1 MIISVSRRTDIPA
14 FYSEWFFNR
23 LKAGEVLV
31 RNPMN
36 ARQISKI
43 KLTPDAVDGIVFWT
57 KNPAPMLDRLYLLKD
72 YTYYFQFTLNAY
84 GKEIESGVPSK
95 NRFVIPTFQRLSD
108 LIGPDRIVW
117 RYDPIFLN
125 ETYTIDYHIY
135 YFEKLARRLSPY
147 TRKCTISFLDSYRNT
162 ERKLASLSIRE
173 LTPALQ
179 DLLAKN
185 LSEIAHSC
193 GLQMDTCAEE
203 IDLQQYGIQHA
214 RCIDDRLLAKLSDR
228 PINAKKDKNQRLACG
243 CVESVDI
250 GAYNT
255 CRYGCLYCYAN
266 FSPSAF
272 HANRGR
278 QDPKA
283 PLLIGEVRPEDRITE
298 RKIRSCSAK
307 KSKPGV

>member
-255 CRYGCLYCYAN
+255 CRYACLYCYAN

>member
-72 YTYYFQFTLNAY
+72 YIYYFQFTLNAY

-135 YFEKLARRLSPY
+135 YFEKLARRLSPF
-147 TRKCTISFLDSYRNT
+147 TRKCTISFLDSYRNIESLQVCRFASLRLRFRT
-162 ERKLASLSIRE
+162 CLQGSCRKLRIAAGCKW
-173 LTPALQ
+173 TPAQ
-179 DLLAKN
+179 KRSICSN
-185 LSEIAHSC
+185 
-193 GLQMDTCAEE
+193 M
-203 IDLQQYGIQHA
+203 
-214 RCIDDRLLAKLSDR
+214 
-228 PINAKKDKNQRLACG
+228 
-243 CVESVDI
+243 
-250 GAYNT
+250 AY
-255 CRYGCLYCYAN
+255 
-266 FSPSAF
+266 SM
-272 HANRGR
+272 
-278 QDPKA
+278 
-283 PLLIGEVRPEDRITE
+283 
-298 RKIRSCSAK
+298 
-307 KSKPGV
+307 PGVLTTGSLQSSRTAR